1 MVMITAIFAWHLGQ
15 HIKLNTACDNVQI
28 SVTVNIHTRLYNIV
42 ILSGRK
48 CTNLRE
54 KNRLFSLGS
63 PHKKGLK
70 ARKFQKMVF
79 INIQKFVR
87 S

>member
-1 MVMITAIFAWHLGQ
+1 MISAIFVLHLGQ
-15 HIKLNTACDNVQI
+15 HVKLKTTCDNVHI
-28 SVTVNIHTRLYNIV
+28 GVTVNIHTLLNNIV

-54 KNRLFSLGS
+54 KIGYLLWKVRT
-63 PHKKGLK
+63 KKEFK
-70 ARKFQKMVF
+70 ASKLQKMVF

>member
-1 MVMITAIFAWHLGQ
+1 MILAIFVLHLGQ
-15 HIKLNTACDNVQI
+15 HVKLKTTCDNVHI
-28 SVTVNIHTRLYNIV
+28 GVTVNIHTLLNNIV

-48 CTNLRE
+48 CMNLRE
-54 KNRLFSLGS
+54 KNRLFSLES
-63 PHKKGLK
+63 PHKKEFK
-70 ARKFQKMVF
+70 ASKLQKMVF